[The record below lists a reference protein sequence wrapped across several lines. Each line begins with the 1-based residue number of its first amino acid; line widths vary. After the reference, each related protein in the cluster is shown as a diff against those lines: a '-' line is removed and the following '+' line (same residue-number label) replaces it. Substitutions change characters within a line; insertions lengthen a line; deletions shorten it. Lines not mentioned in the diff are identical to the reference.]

1 VNADKRKPWETLFFN
16 YETGKSLNP
25 ESIQAYVET
34 LQMTRLAPSS
44 GNTQPW
50 RIFYSTITN
59 EFHFYKKPTNK
70 SYESKGMH
78 DIDMGIAMSH
88 FELVS
93 AKNGL
98 NGSWFIYPTE
108 QMKLVDDSHYIIS
121 WKCI

>member
-1 VNADKRKPWETLFFN
+1 
-16 YETGKSLNP
+16 LNP
-25 ESIQAYVET
+25 ESIQSYIET

-44 GNTQPW
+44 GTTQPW
-50 RIFYSTITN
+50 RIYYSTATN

-93 AKNGL
+93 VKNGL
-98 NGSWFIYPTE
+98 KGSWLIHPTE
-108 QMKLVDDSHYIIS
+108 QIRVIDESQYIIT
-121 WKCI
+121 WKCD